1 MATRRA
7 RDLEFA
13 ILGLLRQAPLHGYE
27 LRKRLD
33 LLLGPLR
40 AVSYGSLYPS
50 LRSLQARGLIRESE
64 PAPQGR
70 RSRSAATSR
79 PVGLGS
85 RRSRIEYAI
94 TDAGTARFVELA
106 SAAGPDAWA
115 DDAFVTHMAFFGH
128 TPRPVRL
135 RILEGRRSR
144 VEERLALLRT
154 RIEQAEHRTDS
165 YVLLLQQYRVETL
178 EREVRWLTDLLD
190 REREPAG

>member
-1 MATRRA
+1 MGTRRSG
-7 RDLEFA
+7 DLEFA
-13 ILGLLRQAPLHGYE
+13 ILGLLSPGPLHGYE

-40 AVSYGSLYPS
+40 AVSYGSLYPT
-50 LRSLQARGLIRESE
+50 LRALQARGLIRESA
-64 PAPQGR
+64 PARQ
-70 RSRSAATSR
+70 
-79 PVGLGS
+79 GLGS
-85 RRSRIEYAI
+85 RRSRIEYEI
-94 TDAGTARFVELA
+94 TDAGTEHFIELA
-106 SAAGPDAWA
+106 SAAGPDAWG

-135 RILEGRRSR
+135 RILEGRRTR

-190 REREPAG
+190 RERAHAG